1 MDILSHLNN
10 VTQYIENN
18 LTGEI
23 DFDKA
28 AQIACISKDSFF
40 RFFSYMTGMTLTEY
54 IRKRRLSQ
62 AVYDLAEESCR
73 IIDIAIKYGYDSA
86 DAFSRA
92 FAKQHGISPSS
103 FRKNGGSLKIYPPAS
118 FHITIK
124 GAKEMDFRIIDL
136 PETTVYGLSREFG
149 YSAAERFEHERIMWA
164 DTEDFVP
171 KKISDGFDGVW
182 YGIWNGGKYAIARK
196 KELATGTN
204 LEKLIIPAG
213 TYAAFTTAKGGYA
226 GDELP
231 QLRDLIFNSW
241 LADSGYRQKGDFEL
255 EVYHLATNRE
265 ERRKN
270 RYYEI
275 WIPIEKG

>member
-1 MDILSHLNN
+1 MLKHLNAAID
-10 VTQYIENN
+10 YIEQN
-18 LTGEI
+18 LCSEI
-23 DFDKA
+23 DLEKVS
-28 AQIACISKDSFF
+28 QLACISKDSFF
-40 RFFSYMTGMTLTEY
+40 RFFSYMTDMTLSEY
-54 IRKRRLSQ
+54 IRKRKLSQ
-62 AVYDLAEESCR
+62 AAYDLQNGKDKV
-73 IIDIAIKYGYDSA
+73 IDIAIKYGYDSA

-136 PETTVYGLSREFG
+136 PETAVYGLSREFFC
-149 YSAAERFEHERIMWA
+149 SASERFEHERIMWA

>member
-1 MDILSHLNN
+1 MNILKQLNDAIS
-10 VTQYIENN
+10 YIEQN
-18 LTGEI
+18 LCDEI
-23 DFDKA
+23 DVEKA
-28 AQIACISKDSFF
+28 AQLACISKDSFL
-40 RFFSYMTGMTLTEY
+40 RFFSYMTDMTLTEY
-54 IRKRRLSQ
+54 IRKRKLTQ
-62 AVYDLAEESCR
+62 AAYDLQNGKDKV
-73 IIDIAIKYGYDSA
+73 IDIAVKYGYESA

-92 FAKQHGISPSS
+92 FSKQHGISPSS
-103 FRKNGGSLKIYPPAS
+103 FRKNGGSIKIYPPAS

-124 GAKEMDFRIIDL
+124 GAKEMNFRIVDV
-136 PETTVYGLSREFG
+136 PETEVYGVSREFG
-149 YSAAERFEHERIMWA
+149 CAASERFEQEHIMWA

-171 KKISDGFDGVW
+171 RKISDGFDGIW
-182 YGIWNGGKYAIARK
+182 YGIWDSGRYAIARN
-196 KELATGTN
+196 ADDTNGTN

-231 QLRDLIFNSW
+231 RLRDLIFNSW
-241 LADSGYRQKGDFEL
+241 LEGSGYKQKCDFEL
-255 EVYHLATNRE
+255 EVYHLATDRE